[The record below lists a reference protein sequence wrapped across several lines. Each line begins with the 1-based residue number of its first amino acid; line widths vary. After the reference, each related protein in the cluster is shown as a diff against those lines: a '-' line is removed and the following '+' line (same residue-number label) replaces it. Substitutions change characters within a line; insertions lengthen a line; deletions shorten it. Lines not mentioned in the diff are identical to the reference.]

1 MSVMTVSDSA
11 NIILPIEVWKI
22 LGVKSGDTVAIKV
35 EGRRVVLEKSTSSP
49 VDEAF
54 GIWPEIEDSSE
65 YVNNLR
71 NEWEER
77 GKGMGL

>member
-1 MSVMTVSDSA
+1 MSVMKVHDSTNIVLPVEVS
-11 NIILPIEVWKI
+11 KM
-22 LGVKSGDTVAIKV
+22 LGVRNGDTVAIKV

-54 GIWPEIEDSSE
+54 GIWPKIEDSAE